1 MSLFK
6 HVRTRQVSTTLLKES
21 FVTDLKTRH
30 IPNLLKEREISL
42 GRTDKVFA
50 SRWLDEKK
58 VVCGTKSNEV
68 RQPTDNNIS
77 IITVNDNITITFSPL
92 LPT

>member
-77 IITVNDNITITFSPL
+77 INTVNDNITITFSPL

>member
-6 HVRTRQVSTTLLKES
+6 HVQSRQVSKTSLNES
-21 FVTDLKTRH
+21 FVTDLTSRH
-30 IPNLLKEREISL
+30 VPALLKERELSL

-50 SRWLDEKK
+50 SQWLDEKK

-68 RQPTDNNIS
+68 R
-77 IITVNDNITITFSPL
+77 L
-92 LPT
+92 LRLLEQM